1 MLVALLEYSAARDF
15 SLPPPAL
22 DNPLANRS
30 PPPKAQEEL
39 LPSLDPIAKL
49 SATNTVRQMSTNC
62 L

>member
-22 DNPLANRS
+22 DNPLANRP

-39 LPSLDPIAKL
+39 LPALDPIAEL
-49 SATNTVRQMSTNC
+49 SATNTVRRV
-62 L
+62 